1 MYREKSGQWRY
12 PRFVK
17 GHRPPQ
23 RDKPSQKTVTYEGVG
38 SPEFVRAVREQL
50 ARQDKNYTWLRRETG
65 ISRTSLFRP
74 GQKRP
79 ETAARVA
86 HALGMNVAESVA
98 LAGWPY
104 PSGSPILLAL
114 LDRLVN
120 GAKRATLA
128 EELGL
133 HRDTL
138 DNALN
143 GSSGYFRPNTV
154 HRLAQPLGLT
164 ADNVNQELTRA
175 FFGHA
180 NAMRRGW
187 DNLSEEDK
195 AAYSATHFKSW
206 MKDSERMAA
215 STQKSAASRTLDVDG
230 KDLER
235 LLQEG
240 LSYAKIGRQ
249 LAISPQVAQRRA
261 AALGLQSVRS
271 RHRQRTESLRHQ
283 GVVGALAMEEN
294 GRRRR
299 AERYWPIFE
308 RYTGKGLNPKAPNVW
323 RMIVSEA
330 GGTHP
335 TARKAYAEWLLS
347 TSVKRA

>member
-65 ISRTSLFRP
+65 YSRTSLFNP

-79 ETAARVA
+79 ETVARVA
-86 HALGMNVAESVA
+86 HALRMDIAESVT
-98 LAGWPY
+98 LAGWPN
-104 PSGSPILLAL
+104 PSGSPLLLAL
-114 LDRLVN
+114 LDRLVS
-120 GAKRATLA
+120 GEKRATLA
-128 EELGL
+128 KELGL

-138 DNALN
+138 DDALTGTN
-143 GSSGYFRPNTV
+143 RYFRPDTV
-154 HRLAQPLGLT
+154 HRLAEPLGLT
-164 ADNVNQELTRA
+164 ADDVKQELTRA
-175 FFGHA
+175 FSGHA
-180 NAMRRGW
+180 DAMRLGW

-215 STQKSAASRTLDVDG
+215 STQKSAATRRLDVD
-230 KDLER
+230 DEELAR
-235 LLQEG
+235 LVQEG
-240 LSYAKIGRQ
+240 LSYAAIGRQ
-249 LAISPQVAQRRA
+249 LSMSRQVVQRRA
-261 AALGLQSVRS
+261 AALGLQSVRT
-271 RHRQRTESLRHQ
+271 RRRQRAEALRHQ
-283 GVVGALAMEEN
+283 GVVGAHAMEEN

-323 RMIVSEA
+323 RRIVSEA
-330 GGTHP
+330 AGTPP

-347 TSVKRA
+347 INEKKA